1 MQLILYFPSHK
12 NIVIDHTAIIFR
24 MHVKQVMLLS
34 QMYLL
39 KFECSNNS
47 KWCDVRYIGV
57 ESL

>member
-1 MQLILYFPSHK
+1 MMQLILYFPSHK

-24 MHVKQVMLLS
+24 MHVKQMMLLS

-47 KWCDVRYIGV
+47 K
-57 ESL
+57 